1 MTTQRARI
9 VGLTALCSIAAL
21 SVVSAQ
27 QLAFAD
33 ATEELVNAPTNATL
47 LSSSAPLPR
56 VTRSALSPQVRL
68 APPNPAKA
76 SSQGLKPPRTTV

>member
-33 ATEELVNAPTNATL
+33 ATEEGPFYSSKHILKHFTSTSWRTL
-47 LSSSAPLPR
+47 MA
-56 VTRSALSPQVRL
+56 Q
-68 APPNPAKA
+68 
-76 SSQGLKPPRTTV
+76 